1 MSRLAIA
8 LTTLLLVP
16 AAAQD
21 EMEDN
26 AEYKSWAKQK
36 PKAWVKWAVET
47 HTGALKMTSE
57 VTWTLKELAADK
69 AVIEEKTVMNVA
81 GAEKPA
87 EYTSSRSIPAR
98 VKKGTTSDGG
108 KVEILKE
115 GDEELEIKDRKI
127 KCHWVEMK
135 LQGRAGG
142 TMKVWKTDEIIGG
155 AAKTS
160 IKHDDAAKMTMTMT
174 VVEWKTADNP

>member
-1 MSRLAIA
+1 MSRLAAA
-8 LTTLLLVP
+8 LSVFLLVS
-16 AAAQD
+16 AQAQD

-26 AEYKSWAKQK
+26 AEYKAWARQK
-36 PKAWVKWAVET
+36 PGAWVKWAVET

-69 AVIEEKTVMNVA
+69 AVIEELTVIS
-81 GAEKPA
+81 GANGAKPA
-87 EYTSSRSIPAR
+87 EHTSSRTLPAK
-98 VKKGTTSDGG
+98 VKKGTMSDGG
-108 KVEILKE
+108 KAEILKE
-115 GDEELEIKDRKI
+115 GDEDLEIKGRQT

-142 TMKVWKTDEIIGG
+142 AMRVWKTDEIVGG

-174 VVEWKTADNP
+174 VVDWKAAE

>member
-1 MSRLAIA
+1 MSRLAAA
-8 LTTLLLVP
+8 LSVLLLVS
-16 AAAQD
+16 AQAQD

-26 AEYKSWAKQK
+26 AEYKAWAKQK
-36 PKAWVKWAVET
+36 PGAWVKWAVET

-69 AVIEEKTVMNVA
+69 AVIEEVTVIR
-81 GAEKPA
+81 GANGAKPA
-87 EYTSSRSIPAR
+87 EHASSRVLPAK
-98 VKKGTTSDGG
+98 VKKA
-108 KVEILKE
+108 EILKE
-115 GDEELEIKDRKI
+115 GDEDLEIKGRQV

-142 TMKVWKTDEIIGG
+142 ATRIWKTDEIVGG

-174 VVEWKTADNP
+174 VVDWKAAE